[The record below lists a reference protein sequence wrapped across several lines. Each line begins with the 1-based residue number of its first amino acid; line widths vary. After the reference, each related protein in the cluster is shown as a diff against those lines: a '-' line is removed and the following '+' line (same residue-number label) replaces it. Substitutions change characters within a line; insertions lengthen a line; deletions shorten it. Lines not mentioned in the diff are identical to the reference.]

1 MIIVELVDNET
12 RERRYSDQ
20 NVMIRQI
27 ETGALYEDAVD
38 VIPCKYTYEE
48 TDVPI
53 DPEPEPEPEP
63 TPNDGGIQP
72 PPFFTIPTSPVQE

>member
-1 MIIVELVDNET
+1 MIIVESVDDKT

-20 NVMIRQI
+20 NAMIRQI
-27 ETGALYEDAVD
+27 ETGVLYEDAVD

-53 DPEPEPEPEP
+53 ESVDDSERKQLTE
-63 TPNDGGIQP
+63 
-72 PPFFTIPTSPVQE
+72 

>member
-1 MIIVELVDNET
+1 MIIVESVDDKT

-53 DPEPEPEPEP
+53 ESVDDSESKPLSE
-63 TPNDGGIQP
+63 
-72 PPFFTIPTSPVQE
+72 